1 MASLPLPQA
10 GASLQ
15 ARSRLA
21 FVARKLVR
29 LAVSAWILV
38 TLAFLLVHLIPGD
51 PVRASLGL
59 TAPPELVEAR
69 RQALG
74 LDRPLLDQY
83 GDYLAGLARLDL
95 GTSFMSQLPVSEIIG
110 QRLANSLLLA
120 GLAMLFVFLAGVAIG
135 LTMAV
140 TSWNGHRR
148 ADTAFDVA
156 SGFLTA
162 MPEFVTAVILT
173 SLFAV
178 MLNWLP
184 VAGISGPS
192 SWILPVAALAI
203 GPTAALAR
211 IIRIEALKVLAQDH
225 MRTARAKRLGW
236 RRLYLGHLLPNCLTA
251 AFAIGGLLLRS
262 LIAGTVLVENIFAWP
277 GLGSALVLAIL
288 QKDYPLTQAL
298 ILLFGLI
305 ILLVNLVVDLLIAA
319 VDPRSTI
326 AEA

>member
-10 GASLQ
+10 GASRP

-95 GTSFMSQLPVSEIIG
+95 GTSFMSQLPAGEIIG

-135 LTMAV
+135 LAMAV
-140 TSWNGHRR
+140 ASWNGHRR

-156 SGFLTA
+156 SGLLTA

-326 AEA
+326 ADA

>member
-1 MASLPLPQA
+1 MASLPLPESA
-10 GASLQ
+10 GTRPAV
-15 ARSRLA
+15 SRLA
-21 FVARKLVR
+21 FVGRKLLR
-29 LAVSAWILV
+29 LAVSIWILITV
-38 TLAFLLVHLIPGD
+38 AFLLVHLIPGD

-69 RQALG
+69 RQVLG
-74 LDRPLLDQY
+74 LDQPLIHQY
-83 GDYLAGLARLDL
+83 ADYLAALSRLDL
-95 GTSFMSQLPVSEIIG
+95 GTSFMSQLPVTEIIG
-110 QRLANSLLLA
+110 QRLLNSLLLA
-120 GLAMLFVFLAGVAIG
+120 LLAMAIVFLIGVSAGLGIAVA
-135 LTMAV
+135 
-140 TSWNGHRR
+140 SWNGHRR
-148 ADTAFDVA
+148 ADGLFNLS
-156 SGFLTA
+156 SGILTA

-184 VAGISGPS
+184 VAGISGPT
-192 SWILPVAALAI
+192 SWILPVAALSI
-203 GPTAALAR
+203 GPAAALAR

-251 AFAIGGLLLRS
+251 AFAVGGLLMRS

-305 ILLVNLVVDLLIAA
+305 ILLVNLVVDLLIAT
-319 VDPRSTI
+319 VDPRSTL
-326 AEA
+326 ADA